1 MIILVIVGEEKFS
14 SALQGFSFLSKDQ
27 IEVRQINRKES
38 NLISYVQEHYIHE
51 RFKDRE
57 VKWGIYVIL
66 S

>member
-57 VKWGIYVIL
+57 VK
-66 S
+66 